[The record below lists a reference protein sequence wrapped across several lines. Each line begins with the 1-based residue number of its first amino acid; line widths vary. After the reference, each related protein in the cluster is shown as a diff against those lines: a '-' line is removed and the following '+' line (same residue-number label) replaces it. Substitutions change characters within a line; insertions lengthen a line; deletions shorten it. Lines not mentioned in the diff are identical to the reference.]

1 MKSTFIRALIRTPLY
16 APIYAIDRKLRNFLT
31 EVGGVTLFFLS
42 IFKTLFT
49 THGNFKP
56 ILDQVVSV
64 LSRSFPIVLFSGVF
78 VGGILILQFNLILS
92 KYDAQSLL
100 GGLST
105 SALIRAIG
113 PLIISFLLAGKIG
126 AYTTAELG
134 TMRVT
139 EQIDA
144 IECLGTNPI
153 QFLILPRFM
162 GIIISS
168 LILLA
173 IGLLFGILGSMVIA
187 NFNSG
192 LNFLQFTGS
201 IPKFAN
207 FQTILGGCYKSL
219 VYGIIV
225 ATVSCYQG
233 YTASGG
239 ARGVGKA
246 VTLSALY
253 TNLYI
258 VIANYF
264 TSDTLF
270 LVDVL
275 IKNWRG

>member
-1 MKSTFIRALIRTPLY
+1 MTSTFILTPIRVPLRAINKKFT
-16 APIYAIDRKLRNFLT
+16 DFLT
-31 EVGGVTLFFLS
+31 ELGGITLFFLK

-49 THGNFKP
+49 TQGNFKP

-64 LSRSFPIVLFSGVF
+64 VLRSFPIVIFSGIF

-100 GGLST
+100 GGLNT

-113 PLIISFLLAGKIG
+113 PLMISFMLAGKIG

-153 QFLILPRFM
+153 QFLILPRFL

-173 IGLLFGILGSMVIA
+173 VGVLFGIIGSMVIA
-187 NFNSG
+187 NLNSG
-192 LNFLQFTGS
+192 MNFLQYTGS
-201 IPKFAN
+201 IPRFTTL
-207 FQTILGGCYKSL
+207 QTILGGCYKSI
-219 VYGIIV
+219 VYGTIV
-225 ATVSCYQG
+225 ATVSCYKG
-233 YTASGG
+233 FTASGG

-246 VTLSALY
+246 VTLAAVY
-253 TNLYI
+253 TNFYI

-264 TSDTLF
+264 TSDTLIV
-270 LVDVL
+270 VDVL
-275 IKNWRG
+275 IKSWGG